1 MAISQELASL
11 PPFLQRFLIDRGA
24 VADPNLVVPPSSS
37 VAPLL
42 PPLPPRRI
50 PLDDGGGG
58 EDYSSTFSNIA
69 STNGAFSPSIN
80 SDASSRGFAE
90 LGKIPGQLVTEISN
104 IGSSF
109 ANGIENIFNGLGAT
123 SVDESPASKVSQ
135 SGTGFDIGNI
145 LGFGSSDGPYEPPNA
160 LGQMIGNPLSFGG
173 TGRSMQ
179 AIDALGQARGDSSS
193 FINGRKV
200 AAGMMPVL
208 SAAGLGLG
216 GSALGLFG
224 GIFNAMGAHQDYNPN
239 VDSNLFMDPDQGLVG
254 FDSKSAG
261 GGGMQE
267 GMLNMTNMVEDM
279 VNKGLGEEYI
289 NTPQGYVRA
298 NDLNDYFKTKR
309 DDEFGYGQ
317 LAYDGTPYGYGPSG
331 YGNSN
336 TNEAIDSLSN
346 LSGDAWNE
354 LAGSVY
360 DQGGG
365 YNDAVEQAQTM
376 ATAMQ
381 EAKDE
386 YQGWADFDDGFGG
399 SGDAV
404 GASDADSDSW
414 GSFDSDDGYL

>member
-1 MAISQELASL
+1 MAISQELGLL

-24 VADPNLVVPPSSS
+24 VVDPDAVVPASSS
-37 VAPLL
+37 VAPLF

-50 PLDDGGGG
+50 PLDNGGGG

-80 SDASSRGFAE
+80 SDAFSRGFAE
-90 LGKIPGQLVTEISN
+90 LGKVPGQLGQELSN
-104 IGSSF
+104 IGTDFMS
-109 ANGIENIFNGLGAT
+109 IFNFAGD
-123 SVDESPASKVSQ
+123 SVEKSDANKVS

-160 LGQMIGNPLSFGG
+160 LEQMTGNSLSFGG
-173 TGRSMQ
+173 MGRTRQ
-179 AIDALGQARGDSSS
+179 AIDAIGQARGDSPS

-200 AAGMMPVL
+200 ATSMMPVL

-224 GIFNAMGAHQDYNPN
+224 GIFNAMGAHHDYNPN

-254 FDSKSAG
+254 FNSKSAG

-289 NTPQGYVRA
+289 NTPQGYIRA
-298 NDLNDYFKTKR
+298 NDLNDYFKTER

-317 LAYDGTPYGYGPSG
+317 LAYNGIPSGYEPSG
-331 YGNSN
+331 YGDLSSN
-336 TNEAIDSLSN
+336 QAIDSLN
-346 LSGDAWNE
+346 NMSGDAWN
-354 LAGSVY
+354 SVASDVY
-360 DQGGG
+360 ASGGG
-365 YNDAVEQAQTM
+365 YNDAVQA
-376 ATAMQ
+376 AEN
-381 EAKDE
+381 EAEALAE
-386 YQGWADFDDGFGG
+386 YQGWADFDDGSGGDEDSSAGGDEFGG
-399 SGDAV
+399 
-404 GASDADSDSW
+404 
-414 GSFDSDDGYL
+414 FDDDFGFDD